1 MKRLLSLIIILG
13 ISVPSLLADEGMWLP
28 LLLQKVNE
36 KKMQQAGMKITA
48 EDIYSI
54 NKSSLKDA
62 VMIFGGGCTGELISG
77 DGLLIT
83 NHHCGYGEIQA
94 HSSVEHDYL
103 SDGFWAMNRE
113 EELPNPGLTVS
124 FMKSME
130 DVTSFVLNGVKASMN
145 QKERE
150 TLLRKR
156 IKVLTDSLH
165 KSSGLEAVVE
175 KYYYGNQ
182 WFVILYED
190 FKDVRL
196 VGAPPSS
203 IGKFGGDT
211 DNWMWPRHTG
221 DFSLFRIYANKE
233 NKPAAYSKDNV
244 PYKPE
249 RFYTISLKGVNEG
262 DFTMVYGYPG
272 RTEEYLP
279 SQAIRLQVDEVNPI
293 RISLRDK
300 RLDIMNRYA
309 AINDTIR
316 IQYAAKNAGVANG
329 WKKWIGES
337 KGINRMNGVSKK
349 EAFEARFN
357 DWSATASGMPYKEVL
372 NGFESLYKP
381 YNYWKRSEVYF
392 QEAGLS
398 AEIVRLA
405 LRFRGLVQMSQ
416 QKDSSDIAVKRE
428 AIKLKQSL
436 DEFYKDYSVVVDK
449 DIFISMLDSYY
460 AAGNSIRI
468 PAYLVTLMDKEK
480 GASAK
485 LVADMFASSIL
496 PYKDKTYAFLDN
508 YKRKRAKQIEKDP
521 FYRFAKAMVEFSISE
536 LQPITGK
543 FNRANDSLMRIYMAG
558 QMEMQKD
565 RDFYP
570 DANFTLRVAYG
581 NVKGFTAADAKNY
594 RYYTT
599 LDGIME
605 KGDIGAYDYVVDPK
619 LRQLWLNKDYGQF
632 ADKTGELRTCFIAT
646 NHTTGG
652 NSGSPVLDAEGRLIG
667 VNFDRCWEGTMSDL
681 MYDPMVCRNIAL
693 DIRYALFIIDRF
705 AGAGHLLKEMRIEE

>member
-150 TLLRKR
+150 TLIRKR

-165 KSSGLEAVVE
+165 KSSGLEAIVE

-300 RLDIMNRYA
+300 
-309 AINDTIR
+309 
-316 IQYAAKNAGVANG
+316 
-329 WKKWIGES
+329 
-337 KGINRMNGVSKK
+337 
-349 EAFEARFN
+349 
-357 DWSATASGMPYKEVL
+357 
-372 NGFESLYKP
+372 
-381 YNYWKRSEVYF
+381 
-392 QEAGLS
+392 
-398 AEIVRLA
+398 
-405 LRFRGLVQMSQ
+405 
-416 QKDSSDIAVKRE
+416 
-428 AIKLKQSL
+428 
-436 DEFYKDYSVVVDK
+436 
-449 DIFISMLDSYY
+449 
-460 AAGNSIRI
+460 
-468 PAYLVTLMDKEK
+468 
-480 GASAK
+480 
-485 LVADMFASSIL
+485 
-496 PYKDKTYAFLDN
+496 
-508 YKRKRAKQIEKDP
+508 
-521 FYRFAKAMVEFSISE
+521 
-536 LQPITGK
+536 
-543 FNRANDSLMRIYMAG
+543 
-558 QMEMQKD
+558 
-565 RDFYP
+565 
-570 DANFTLRVAYG
+570 
-581 NVKGFTAADAKNY
+581 
-594 RYYTT
+594 
-599 LDGIME
+599 
-605 KGDIGAYDYVVDPK
+605 
-619 LRQLWLNKDYGQF
+619 
-632 ADKTGELRTCFIAT
+632 
-646 NHTTGG
+646 
-652 NSGSPVLDAEGRLIG
+652 
-667 VNFDRCWEGTMSDL
+667 
-681 MYDPMVCRNIAL
+681 
-693 DIRYALFIIDRF
+693 
-705 AGAGHLLKEMRIEE
+705 